1 MNAVDGEASLEFE
14 FEDDLE
20 EADFLPLSAEFELAQ
35 NIISIHVLEVIDCGT
50 GQSLKYSHNVKLAT
64 EAFFITN

>member
-1 MNAVDGEASLEFE
+1 LNAVDGEASLEFE

-35 NIISIHVLEVIDCGT
+35 NVISIQVLGVYECAS
-50 GQSLKYSHNVKLAT
+50 GQALKYSHNVKLAT

>member
-1 MNAVDGEASLEFE
+1 LNAVDGEASLEFE

-35 NIISIHVLEVIDCGT
+35 NIISIQILGVYEFAS
-50 GQSLKYSHNVKLAT
+50 GQALKY
-64 EAFFITN
+64 